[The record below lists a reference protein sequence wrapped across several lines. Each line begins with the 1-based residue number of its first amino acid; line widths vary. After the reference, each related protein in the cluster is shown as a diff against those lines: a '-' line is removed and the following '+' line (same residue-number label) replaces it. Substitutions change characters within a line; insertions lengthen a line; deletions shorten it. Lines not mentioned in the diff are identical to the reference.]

1 MDLEWLRMGGKGNA
15 LYDLCQPEIPDI
27 TRAQKFFLWIFS
39 KDNYFDVVGLSGV
52 D

>member
-1 MDLEWLRMGGKGNA
+1 MHCTTSASERYQTYHKGTKVVS
-15 LYDLCQPEIPDI
+15 LD
-27 TRAQKFFLWIFS
+27 FS